1 MFFTI
6 FARFIHHN
14 MTNVIFLAALSLGII
29 ALIAAV
35 IIFFVSKAFYV
46 YEDPR
51 IEQVLYR
58 LPGANCGGCG
68 FPGCKGLAEAIV
80 KNNSMEGVMCPAGSD
95 QTIADIA
102 NVLGIEATAA
112 NPRIAVLRCNGSCTN
127 ASVKAFYD
135 SALSCAYAA
144 SIFAGES
151 ACPYGCLGC
160 GDCVAVC
167 QFDAIFMD
175 PETKLPKIIE
185 DKCVGC
191 SACVKVCPR
200 KLLEIRRKG
209 KLGRRIYVAC
219 ENREKGAAAKKNC
232 SVACIGC
239 GKCAKVC
246 TFEAITVEN
255 YLAYIDED
263 KCKLCRKCIS
273 ECPTLAIHATNFP
286 PPKVKEEVVTE
297 VKVEGTDN

>member
-1 MFFTI
+1 MD
-6 FARFIHHN
+6 
-14 MTNVIFLAALSLGII
+14 MTNVMILAALVLGAIG
-29 ALIAAV
+29 LIAAV
-35 IIFFVSKAFYV
+35 ILFFVSKAFYV

-51 IEQVLYR
+51 IEQVADQ

-80 KNNSMEGVMCPAGSD
+80 KAGSMEGLMCPAGND
-95 QTIADIA
+95 QTIGNIA
-102 NVLGIEATAA
+102 KALGIEAVAA
-112 NPRIAVLRCNGSCTN
+112 NPRLAVLKCNGTCTN
-127 ASVKAFYD
+127 APEKAFYD

-167 QFDAIFMD
+167 QFDAIAMN
-175 PETKLPKIIE
+175 PETKLPVVSEKN
-185 DKCVGC
+185 CVGC

-200 KLLEIRRKG
+200 NLLEIRSKG
-209 KLGRRIYVAC
+209 PKGRRIYVAC
-219 ENREKGAAAKKNC
+219 ANEEKGASAKKNC

-239 GKCAKVC
+239 SKCAKVC
-246 TFEAITVEN
+246 TFDAIKIEN
-255 YLAYIDED
+255 FLAYIDQE

-273 ECPTLAIHATNFP
+273 ECPTMAIHAVNFP
-286 PPKVKEEVVTE
+286 PPKIKEEVKAE
-297 VKVEGTDN
+297 NE

>member
-1 MFFTI
+1 MS
-6 FARFIHHN
+6 
-14 MTNVIFLAALSLGII
+14 NVIILAALSLGVIG
-29 ALIAAV
+29 LISAV

-51 IEQVLYR
+51 IEQVAEK
-58 LPGANCGGCG
+58 LPLANCGGCG
-68 FPGCKGLAEAIV
+68 FAGCKALAEAIV
-80 KNNSMEGVMCPAGSD
+80 KNGSMDGFMCPAGTD

-102 NVLGIEATAA
+102 KVLGIEAIAA

-127 ASVKAFYD
+127 APVKAFYD

-144 SIFAGES
+144 SIFAGEN

-160 GDCVAVC
+160 GDCVSVC

-185 DKCVGC
+185 DNCVGC

-219 ENREKGAAAKKNC
+219 SNQEKGAVAKKNC
-232 SVACIGC
+232 SVACIAC
-239 GKCAKVC
+239 GKCVKIC
-246 TFEAITVEN
+246 PFEAITLEN

-263 KCKLCRKCIS
+263 KCKLCRKCVP

-286 PPKVKEEVVTE
+286 PPKVKEEVAE
-297 VKVEGTDN
+297 VKVEESNI